1 MDQEQNQMQ
10 SAPQLCGNG
19 CGFYGSPSF
28 DGLCSKCHKDIAKSQ
43 ADKAEQEQSGGAQ
56 SDLSQVLQETSALL
70 AATTAQPTVPVLPA
84 AAACRR
90 RRRRS
95 ARAPLSKSLL
105 IPPSPSTRQS
115 LPETDQERTAA
126 AADVAAGSASPADAS
141 GKKKKSRCEV
151 CRKKVGLTGFTCRCD
166 GLFCSLH
173 RYSDKHD
180 CSFDYRVLGQQ
191 EIRKNNPVIVGE
203 KVNKI

>member
-1 MDQEQNQMQ
+1 MH
-10 SAPQLCGNG
+10 SAPQLCVNS

-28 DGLCSKCHKDIAKSQ
+28 DGLCSKCHKDMAKSQ
-43 ADKAEQEQSGGAQ
+43 VDATQQGQSASSGGAP
-56 SDLSQVLQETSALL
+56 LSQVLHETSAALL
-70 AATTAQPTVPVLPA
+70 AASSSTSTAQPTVSVLPA
-84 AAACRR
+84 AATAAS
-90 RRRRS
+90 S
-95 ARAPLSKSLL
+95 AADADAAPH
-105 IPPSPSTRQS
+105 
-115 LPETDQERTAA
+115 TDSEEGAELDSDRTALGLEA
-126 AADVAAGSASPADAS
+126 AAASPADPA

-173 RYSDKHD
+173 RYSDKHG
-180 CSFDYRVLGQQ
+180 CSFDYRVHGQH